1 MAIPLPVPAPQHHP
15 RFIMSGHSPKSSAQH
30 GLYSPF
36 SSSTSLPS
44 QYANSCALTIL
55 KGHAEHPINA
65 HAPIH
70 HKHNPSKASTAS
82 TASTAP
88 SHPSRF
94 AASFTSL
101 RSASKALATG
111 FDSSVNVHTLSDHG
125 ILLPFLDRPSEVKEL
140 IFDTKANEALMYR
153 LCRVFGG
160 NPDRP
165 LLRGQ
170 DERWDEML
178 ELLIELD
185 RPLLD
190 DEDWLVRLESLVME
204 RSPELWAQLARCLGA
219 EGLTL
224 RSLGQPS
231 SSRFDSWALSSQYS
245 HPACD
250 NDSPLSYAVSSQDD
264 QGAARDQQSLSVSV
278 EPLEELPQSYSE
290 QPAGKL
296 QNSTLREAASPSPS
310 PSPSFLAPDFAS
322 RRSSDTLGSQ
332 ASFNGDL
339 FPMSAGGGGED
350 SAMTGSL
357 EDIMEE
363 PSSNTDANP
372 PSALRRRSQSGKFAG
387 LRISALSSS
396 NPPASRR
403 TSTASDTLSAAGR
416 WESSGSPLPTG
427 AMSPASLVPVSPVV
441 SPSPD
446 TSTSFSKH
454 RRLSTMIKHNNIT
467 HPKQEQQQQQHHH
480 HHHRRSSDFDMD
492 ASASPKSSV
501 SHRRRGVSEAGHS
514 VCAHSSD
521 SKPRRRAESF
531 ARSFAE
537 LKSPSEHLEQL
548 RAEHAK
554 VEADRLAEHTRRISL
569 KDTASASAPAAPTT
583 CGLGLHRDCAG
594 SSLLDPSS
602 TSLMGAKAQR
612 PSIGRIRVGSI
623 GSRGAASSTGS
634 TSPPIPGLLPDGRT
648 RHPSG
653 SCGSRDL
660 SESIAAFRATMGLS
674 ISPSPSERHYFNADD
689 GCSDAGKSTDSAT
702 RKRKGSGGAELPKPT
717 SKTADTAEA
726 KISRK
731 TSSTNTEEQQK
742 AQFEQPKHMQEL
754 ESRNKASG
762 ASGSGLAL
770 GGGFSLAKSGANF
783 RRQSHDSTPCTQ
795 SVWRSSFA
803 RRDVTRTR
811 GGEPYS
817 YRSPPAVHRRPGG
830 FVSLAQEY
838 ERARHGR
845 RASESVFSIHSNAL
859 DSSPSSSIA
868 SSDIAGFDGATG
880 ARNHRRSSEEPVP
893 RLELSLAGHS
903 DEGKMSKSA
912 TTPDIVKGDPTP
924 KAGPATSGGGIT
936 PRASFASCSTHLA
949 GDQQQGYPFPK
960 LLSRVAAPLALE
972 DVKMEAAA
980 ARGKDIPLSPATP
993 LSPLQACTSH
1003 RSPLPSAGGN
1013 SGQKSPRSPS
1023 IVFPISPN
1031 PSISRAREFQKALDT
1046 PRCQTAFQ
1054 RIRSITNPSTA
1065 DSIRELITSTER
1077 SRMPDETLLEEVARR
1092 LGLVDYEKAR
1102 SVGGRDAEDAD
1113 IVLAEE
1119 GYAEKWEAFADL
1131 CKSLGVG
1138 AYELSMAKRRCGPA
1152 IDLCGQRSPEVR
1164 GANSVV

>member
-15 RFIMSGHSPKSSAQH
+15 RSIMSGHSPKSSAQH

-36 SSSTSLPS
+36 SSSTSLSP
-44 QYANSCALTIL
+44 QYGNSCALTIL
-55 KGHAEHPINA
+55 KGHAQHPINA

-70 HKHNPSKASTAS
+70 HKHNPSTA
-82 TASTAP
+82 

-101 RSASKALATG
+101 RSASKALPTG

-245 HPACD
+245 DPACD
-250 NDSPLSYAVSSQDD
+250 NDSPLSSAVSSQDD
-264 QGAARDQQSLSVSV
+264 QGAARDQESLSVSV

-296 QNSTLREAASPSPS
+296 QNSTLHEAASPS
-310 PSPSFLAPDFAS
+310 PSPSFLAPDFAA
-322 RRSSDTLGSQ
+322 RRSSDPLGSQ

-339 FPMSAGGGGED
+339 FPMSASGGED

-363 PSSNTDANP
+363 PCSSTDANP

-396 NPPASRR
+396 SPAASRR
-403 TSTASDTLSAAGR
+403 TSTASDTLSAAGQR
-416 WESSGSPLPTG
+416 ESSSSPLATG
-427 AMSPASLVPVSPVV
+427 AMSPASLAPMSPVV

-467 HPKQEQQQQQHHH
+467 HPQQEQQQQQQQQQQQHQQQQHHH
-480 HHHRRSSDFDMD
+480 HHNHRRSSDFDMG
-492 ASASPKSSV
+492 ASASPKSLV

-514 VCAHSSD
+514 VCARSSD

-569 KDTASASAPAAPTT
+569 KDTTAASAPAAPTT
-583 CGLGLHRDCAG
+583 GGLGLHGDCAG

-602 TSLMGAKAQR
+602 ASLMDAKAQR
-612 PSIGRIRVGSI
+612 PSIGRIRVGSL
-623 GSRGAASSTGS
+623 GSTGS

-674 ISPSPSERHYFNADD
+674 ISPSPSERHYFDADD

-702 RKRKGSGGAELPKPT
+702 RKRKGSSGAELPKPT
-717 SKTADTAEA
+717 WKTTDTAEA

-731 TSSTNTEEQQK
+731 ASPTNTEEQQK

-783 RRQSHDSTPCTQ
+783 RGQSHDSTPCTQ

-803 RRDVTRTR
+803 RRDVTRPR

-868 SSDIAGFDGATG
+868 GSDIAGFDGATG
-880 ARNHRRSSEEPVP
+880 GRNHRRSSEERVP
-893 RLELSLAGHS
+893 RLELSLAGHGHG

-912 TTPDIVKGDPTP
+912 TTADIVKGDPTP
-924 KAGPATSGGGIT
+924 KAGPATWGGGIT
-936 PRASFASCSTHLA
+936 PRASFASCSSHLA
-949 GDQQQGYPFPK
+949 GGDQQQGYPFPK
-960 LLSRVAAPLALE
+960 LLSRVAAPLASE
-972 DVKMEAAA
+972 DVKMMEAGA
-980 ARGKDIPLSPATP
+980 ARGKETRLSPATP
-993 LSPLQACTSH
+993 LSPLEACTSH
-1003 RSPLPSAGGN
+1003 LSPPPSAGGK
-1013 SGQKSPRSPS
+1013 SGQRSPRSPS
-1023 IVFPISPN
+1023 IVFPISSN
-1031 PSISRAREFQKALDT
+1031 ASISRARELQKALET
-1046 PRCQTAFQ
+1046 PRCQTALQ
-1054 RIRSITNPSTA
+1054 RIGCITNPSTA
-1065 DSIRELITSTER
+1065 DSIRELISSTER
-1077 SRMPDETLLEEVARR
+1077 SHMPDETLLEEVACR
-1092 LGLVDYEKAR
+1092 LGLVDHEKAR

-1152 IDLCGQRSPEVR
+1152 IDLCGQRSPEVK
-1164 GANSVV
+1164 GCK